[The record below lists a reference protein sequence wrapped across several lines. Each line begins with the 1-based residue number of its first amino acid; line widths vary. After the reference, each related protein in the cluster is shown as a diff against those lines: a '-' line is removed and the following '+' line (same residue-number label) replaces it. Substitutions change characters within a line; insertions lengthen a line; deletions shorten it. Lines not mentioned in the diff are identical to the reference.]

1 MHTPHVQ
8 LSSRL
13 WPLLGA
19 IPLLVQIL
27 WPSRAW
33 VVLLII
39 LGGGWACAYF
49 WARSLVR
56 SLHIKREMRF
66 GWAQV
71 GDRLEERFTLTNSG
85 WAPALWIELKD
96 KSTLPDYRVSRV
108 TSIGSH
114 TQLQWKVERT
124 CTRRGLYTLGPAVLR
139 TTDPLGIYSVEL
151 PVPDATILMV
161 MPPVV
166 SLPNIQV
173 APGGRVGEGRR
184 PRRQALETTVSV
196 ETVRPYVP
204 GEAQKAV
211 HWPTTARRGE
221 LFVRQ
226 FEHTPSSDWWIFL
239 DLESGAQVGHG
250 FDSTEEHGVILA
262 ASLAD
267 MGLRQG
273 HAVGLAVNS
282 KQPVWLPPRHSA
294 GQRMDIL
301 RALAVVESGEHSLEK
316 LLLSQKFGLRN
327 KGSLILVT
335 PNVAGD
341 WLKPLTQMQRAGVTP
356 TVILLDPVSFGGQD
370 SPDRLLQILNRNSID
385 TTVVTRDLLDR
396 PEARPGTQG
405 LWEWRILRHGK
416 AIPVRRPSDLRWKKL
431 G

>member
-1 MHTPHVQ
+1 MHTSHVQ

-114 TQLQWKVERT
+114 TQLQWKVERS
-124 CTRRGLYTLGPAVLR
+124 CTRRGLYTLGPAILR

-173 APGGRVGEGRR
+173 APVGRVGEGRR

-405 LWEWRILRHGK
+405 LWEWRILGHGK